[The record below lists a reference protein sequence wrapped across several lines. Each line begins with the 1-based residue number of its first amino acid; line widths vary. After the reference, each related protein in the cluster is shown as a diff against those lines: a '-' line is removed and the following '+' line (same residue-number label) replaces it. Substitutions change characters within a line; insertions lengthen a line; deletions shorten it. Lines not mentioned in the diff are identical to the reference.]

1 MTKVLKNF
9 LKKSEIPVISAPLFI
24 ISNPKLVIEQ
34 NKTGIIGSFPALN
47 ARSSTEL
54 DKWIS
59 EIKRNS
65 NNMVPFAVNKIVHPD
80 NKRLLSDLNV
90 IVKHEV
96 PIVITSL
103 GINPFIINAVHRYGG
118 TIIHDVTNNKHAK
131 KAISNGVDALVAVC
145 QGSGGHSGFQ
155 SPFSLIPEIREWYD
169 GPLGIS
175 GSIYNGRSI
184 AASIKLGADFS
195 YIGTP
200 FINTKEA
207 NVSKEYQEMIINS
220 TSEDIINTNV
230 FTGIYGNYLKPSIE
244 KEGINLNEIKTG
256 NVELLLKKNSS
267 KPWKN
272 IWSAGTGIS
281 QIKEIITTNL
291 LVKRL
296 LDEYKIHR

>member
-1 MTKVLKNF
+1 MSKLLQKF
-9 LKKSEIPVISAPLFI
+9 FKKTELPVISAPLFI

-34 NKTGIIGSFPALN
+34 NNSGIIGSFPALN
-47 ARSSTEL
+47 AKSSTQL
-54 DKWIS
+54 DNWIS
-59 EIKRNS
+59 EIKKYS
-65 NNMVPFAVNKIVHPD
+65 NDHLFAVNKIVHHS
-80 NKRLLSDLNV
+80 NKRLMNDLNV

-103 GINPFIINAVHRYGG
+103 GVNPSIINAIHRYGG
-118 TIIHDVTNNKHAK
+118 VVLHDITNNKHAQ
-131 KAISNGVDALVAVC
+131 KAILSGADGLIAVC

-169 GPLGIS
+169 GVLGIS

-184 AASIKLGADFS
+184 ASAIKLGADFA

-200 FINTKEA
+200 FITTEEA
-207 NVSKEYQEMIINS
+207 NASEEYKKMIINS

-230 FTGIYGNYLKPSIE
+230 FTGIHGNYLKPSIE
-244 KEGINLNEIKTG
+244 NEGINLNEIEKG
-256 NVELLLKKNSS
+256 NVNFLSDQNSS

-281 QIKEIITTNL
+281 QIKEVTTTNS
-291 LVKRL
+291 LVKKFKK
-296 LDEYKIHR
+296 EYKIHK